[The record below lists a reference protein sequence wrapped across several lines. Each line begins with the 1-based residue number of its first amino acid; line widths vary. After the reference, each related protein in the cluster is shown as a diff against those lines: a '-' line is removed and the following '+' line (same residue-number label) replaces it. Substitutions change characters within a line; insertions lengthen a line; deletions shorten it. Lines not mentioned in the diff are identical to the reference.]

1 MAFSRGKHRKSAT
14 SRNVARVALAGAVV
28 AAPFA
33 LAMPANAASQST
45 WDAVAQC
52 ESGGNWSIN
61 TGNGYYGGLQF
72 SASTWKAYGGTSYAS
87 NASQAT
93 KAQQIAV
100 AERVLQAQGPGAW
113 PVCSK
118 KAGLTKGGGTEHQD
132 VASSSTTKKVTPK
145 KTETKTKTEVKTQ
158 VKKTVSVE
166 GTYTVQAGDTLS
178 TIGAKFGVEWQSIFD
193 KNRTVISDANLIFPG
208 QQLTVK

>member
-118 KAGLTKGGGTEHQD
+118 KAGLTKGGGAEHQD

-193 KNRTVISDANLIFPG
+193 KNRNVISDANLIFPG

>member
-14 SRNVARVALAGAVV
+14 GRNIARVALAGAVV

-33 LAMPANAASQST
+33 LTAPANAASEST
-45 WDAVAQC
+45 WDAVAKC

-72 SASTWKAYGGTSYAS
+72 SASTWASYGGTSYAS

-100 AERVLQAQGPGAW
+100 AERVLQGQGPGAW

-118 KAGLTKGGGTEHQD
+118 KAGLTKGGGAEHQE
-132 VASSSTTKKVTPK
+132 VASGSTTKKVTPK
-145 KTETKTKTEVKTQ
+145 TETKTQ
-158 VKKTVSVE
+158 VKKTVSVVD
-166 GTYTVQAGDTLS
+166 TYTVQSGDTLGK
-178 TIGAKFGVEWQSIFD
+178 IAEKFGVDWKKLFELNND
-193 KNRTVISDANLIFPG
+193 VIKDANLIFPG
-208 QQLTVK
+208 QQLTLK